1 MSSPLTSILLSGDV
15 ESTEPT
21 KSLMRIAEYIDS
33 HEEKEELR
41 AWFADNKEEVLDMLA
56 AAGGQKRS
64 NGDSKETRCVS
75 TCARDVV
82 YHLRSVVLYNVIHTV
97 AIL

>member
-1 MSSPLTSILLSGDV
+1 MSSPLTSIPLSGDV

-64 NGDSKETRCVS
+64 NGDSSKETRCVS
-75 TCARDVV
+75 TCHEMLFATEECC
-82 YHLRSVVLYNVIHTV
+82 I
-97 AIL
+97 I